1 MGGKTLR
8 NFIELNAPR
17 GEKETSRIRIRRTGN
32 SNNFVRNGG
41 PSLFAWIK
49 LSSDKETERHTPSFK
64 KRYKTIMNST
74 SVVWFKGQSYRLWN
88 NLWGKFWSHEVK
100 ILFESFTL
108 GWGSKGLPHVCD
120 GCLRGIK
127 FGIIRHGD
135 LCFLCRT
142 KIYTLYLFENGA
154 SPRFPIRRDVNSRA
168 ECSSFKSPK

>member
-17 GEKETSRIRIRRTGN
+17 GGKETSSIRIRRTGN
-32 SNNFVRNGG
+32 SNNFVRIGG

-88 NLWGKFWSHEVK
+88 NLWGKFWSHGVK

-120 GCLRGIK
+120 ACVGLNLVSFAIEIYVSFVILELLCAHLKMGHRLVSR
-127 FGIIRHGD
+127 FG
-135 LCFLCRT
+135 
-142 KIYTLYLFENGA
+142 
-154 SPRFPIRRDVNSRA
+154 
-168 ECSSFKSPK
+168 